1 MRMERDDDAPDPRM
15 TLTRRA
21 LATLTVMALAPSV
34 ACAQVGAPADT
45 VPPTVESAPAER
57 VEDTRPMPDVERL
70 AGDALVRA
78 ALTELRKTSNP
89 SPLDYRVTALAIRI
103 ARRLNPND
111 EELVRLEQQ
120 AWQGTGD
127 EAEIEAVTREVVRID
142 PKDTVAQLRLVTS
155 RIRRLQDADLRL
167 VAYDRMLGQEGTSLD
182 AAIRSRLALDA
193 ALLSRE
199 AGDDEGFIAR
209 LTQAATLDNTNKDA
223 AALYSTY
230 FLDRATDPV
239 ERADLLA
246 NVVLA
251 DPNDMQAHTNLALEL
266 FRKGAYK
273 AARRFM
279 ARAGDIAMSGVIEPT
294 VADLFDRFV
303 LLWMTD
309 GDEPTKAAIMALENK
324 SLSAIRDYRR
334 RAEAQGI
341 EVGEEPEPTV
351 PQEIELIRLA
361 IGWSRDDQGAT
372 ARAAHLIVLRLETQ
386 LGILD
391 RKEAP
396 YDKVTPE
403 EEQFYRDEVKL
414 LRGAARLWAGVELD
428 EAQADID
435 ALLRSD
441 ATNRLDRVAEARL
454 TGLMAMRRGDF
465 EGAERLLTSA
475 GDDPTARLG
484 LGALAEQRGDRAGA
498 IRAYAALALDH
509 AHRLVGCAAKKRI
522 EAILGKPLP
531 PTPDV
536 AALEE
541 WSNRF
546 APWLD
551 EMTTN
556 PTAFMT
562 LDLKHVKPRIDAF
575 ERVELRLAL
584 RNVSRIPMSVGP
596 DQTFSSRLM
605 LSPRAVVK
613 GQDVS
618 GIIDAEFLELDRR
631 LRLMPGEAVETVVW
645 GSRGSVGNWF
655 NQFADKSA
663 SLRWRA
669 IQGYRLDN
677 NRRFA
682 PGIISVTAQSDMLE
696 RDPVAPETDI
706 PALISRLEASS
717 GREHLENILRA
728 VVAGGTQRPDETDA
742 QLEEKRIRIGNAI
755 AARLSHVPSL
765 EKAWIISSVAR
776 VELVKECEAIVAAT
790 EGDPSPMVQAA
801 LVIDGYADA
810 DHPGLVRLGED
821 PDPELRAMARAARER
836 LRGGRR
842 HEAPIAPIAPPEGEP
857 EPEPA
862 PVGGETP

>member
-1 MRMERDDDAPDPRM
+1 MRIERDDDAPNRRM
-15 TLTRRA
+15 NLTGPVWA
-21 LATLTVMALAPSV
+21 ILTAMALAPSV
-34 ACAQVGAPADT
+34 AHAQADTPAELAPAAAEPA
-45 VPPTVESAPAER
+45 PPEVAK
-57 VEDTRPMPDVERL
+57 DTRPMPDVERL
-70 AGDALVRA
+70 TSDALVRA

-127 EAEIEAVTREVVRID
+127 EAEMDIVTREVVRID
-142 PKDTVAQLRLVTS
+142 PKDTVAQLRLVTG
-155 RIRRLQDADLRL
+155 RMQRLQDADLRL
-167 VAYDRMLGQEGTSLD
+167 AAYDRMLGEAGASLD

-193 ALLSRE
+193 ALLARE
-199 AGDDEGFIAR
+199 AGDDAGFVTR

-266 FRKGAYK
+266 FRKGAYV

-279 ARAGDIAMSGVIEPT
+279 ARAGDIAMSGLIEPT

-309 GDEPTKAAIMALENK
+309 GDEPAKAAIMALENK

-341 EVGEEPEPTV
+341 DVGEEPDPTV
-351 PQEIELIRLA
+351 PHEIELIRLA
-361 IGWSRDDQGAT
+361 IGWSRDDQAAS
-372 ARAAHLIVLRLETQ
+372 ARAAHLIILRLETQ

-396 YDKVTPE
+396 YDKVTPQ
-403 EEQFYRDEVKL
+403 EEQYYRDEVKL
-414 LRGAARLWAGVELD
+414 LRAAARLWAGVELD

-435 ALLRSD
+435 ALLRPD

-454 TGLMAMRRGDF
+454 TGLMAMRRGDL

-484 LGALAEQRGDRAGA
+484 LGALAEQRADRAKA
-498 IRAYAALALDH
+498 IRVYAALALDN

-536 AALEE
+536 AALED
-541 WSNRF
+541 WSKRF

-562 LDLKHVKPRIDAF
+562 LDVDHVKPRIDSF
-575 ERVELRLAL
+575 ERVELSLSL
-584 RNVSRIPMSVGP
+584 RNVSRIPMSIGP
-596 DQTFSSRLM
+596 EQTFSSRLM

-631 LRLMPGEAVETVVW
+631 LRLMPGEAIETVVW
-645 GSRGSVGNWF
+645 GSRGSIGNWF

-663 SLRWRA
+663 SLRWRV

-677 NRRFA
+677 DRRFA

-706 PALISRLEASS
+706 PALIDRLGAST
-717 GREHLENILRA
+717 GREYLEDILRA
-728 VVAGGTQRPDETDA
+728 IVAGGTQWGDETDA
-742 QLEEKRIRIGNAI
+742 QLQDKRIKIGNAI
-755 AARLSHVPSL
+755 AARLSGLPSL
-765 EKAWIISSVAR
+765 EKAWVISSVAR
-776 VELVKECEAIVAAT
+776 VELVKETESLVIAAEA
-790 EGDPSPMVQAA
+790 DPSPMVQAA

-810 DHPGLVRLGED
+810 DQPGLVRLSED
-821 PDPELRAMARAARER
+821 PDPELRSMARAARER

-842 HEAPIAPIAPPEGEP
+842 LEAPAAPIAPPEGEP
-857 EPEPA
+857 VPEPA
-862 PVGGETP
+862 PVEGETP